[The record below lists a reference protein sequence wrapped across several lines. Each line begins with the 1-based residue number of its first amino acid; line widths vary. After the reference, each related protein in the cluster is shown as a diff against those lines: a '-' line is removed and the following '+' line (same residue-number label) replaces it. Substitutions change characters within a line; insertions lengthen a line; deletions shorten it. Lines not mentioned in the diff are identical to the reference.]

1 MDLLYS
7 LFVVL
12 VFLAVVMFIEGLYL
26 TWNAYQGP
34 EARRIKQRLQALS
47 AGGSDIVAV
56 PLIRKRLLSDVA
68 GIERILLRLPRIGA
82 LDRFLLQSGVSLTV
96 AEFLGIAAGLAVA
109 IAAVLVLAGLPLALS
124 AGVAV
129 ALVVLWTAYIQRRRM
144 QRMHLIEQQLPAA
157 LDLMARGMQAGHAF
171 SSALRLVGTE
181 GPQPIAQEF
190 LTTFDETNFGTP
202 LDKALTNL
210 ASRVESGDLRFFV
223 VAVVIQRETG
233 GNLAE
238 ILMAIAALIRERQ
251 KLVGTIRVLSAEGR
265 ISAWILTILPFA
277 LAAVISLVNREFIS
291 KLWTDPLGLRMVGI
305 ALALMLLGVWWM
317 WRLVKIRI

>member
-47 AGGSDIVAV
+47 AGGSDIVAA

-68 GIERILLRLPRIGA
+68 GIERILLRLPRIGT
-82 LDRFLLQSGVSLTV
+82 LDRFLLQSGMSLTV

-109 IAAVLVLAGLPLALS
+109 IAAVLVLSGLSLALS
-124 AGVAV
+124 AGAAV
-129 ALVVLWTAYIQRRRM
+129 IPVVLWIVYIQRRRM

-157 LDLMARGMQAGHAF
+157 LDLMAHGMQAGHAF

-190 LTTFDETNFGTP
+190 LTTFDETNFGIP
-202 LDKALTNL
+202 LDKALANL
-210 ASRVESGDLRFFV
+210 TSRVESDDLRFFV

-277 LAAVISLVNREFIS
+277 LAGVISLINREFIS
-291 KLWTDPLGLRMVGI
+291 KLWTDPLGLRVVGI